1 MNNADSQ
8 QIVLRFAE
16 AIKRLKTDRKLRGIQ
31 TFTRAYN
38 INRRNFITAINTPE
52 SNIFQI
58 AWLAYLVRDFDVS
71 PDWLLT
77 GEGSFYAGK

>member
-8 QIVLRFAE
+8 QIVMRFAE
-16 AIKRLKTDRKLRGIQ
+16 AIARLKTDRKLRGVQ

-38 INRRNFITAINTPE
+38 INRRNFITAMKSPE

-71 PDWLLT
+71 PNWLLT
-77 GEGSFYAGK
+77 GNGSFYASK